1 MRGKG
6 LVIECLDH
14 SNYIISTTFQFRC
27 NLAARKV
34 QGHMG
39 HMSCSQEKLPGK
51 TWQMPRPAELPP
63 FYDFCTSAG
72 VPWLQR
78 HPHHFVCPN
87 PQRPK
92 INMRHLYKFNKN
104 SSNKQH
110 PRKPVIWDGG
120 PGMLALTPVPLRP
133 RKSLGFKSSAEAID
147 LGDLGGHWSL
157 QFWVIF
163 VGSSY
168 IYILYTVSKCIH
180 HQDARKGM
188 DFCRTKPCEIRWAI
202 LKFAVSGQLS
212 GSFQFAMLRRFVW
225 TCFGQPGRLKTK
237 KR

>member
-87 PQRPK
+87 PQRPN

-110 PRKPVIWDGG
+110 PRKPVISNKGSWDAY
-120 PGMLALTPVPLRP
+120 PDARSTST
-133 RKSLGFKSSAEAID
+133 KEILGFQVLSWGDRSWWSWWSLVTAI
-147 LGDLGGHWSL
+147 LGDFCW
-157 QFWVIF
+157 QFI
-163 VGSSY
+163 Y
-168 IYILYTVSKCIH
+168 IYIIYCK
-180 HQDARKGM
+180 
-188 DFCRTKPCEIRWAI
+188 
-202 LKFAVSGQLS
+202 
-212 GSFQFAMLRRFVW
+212 
-225 TCFGQPGRLKTK
+225 
-237 KR
+237 